1 MLKEVIKMK
10 TFSKE
15 IEFST
20 NQAKEVVDLSDEVM
34 KAVRSSD
41 IENGIMVAQ
50 LPHATSMLVL
60 NESESGVKQDLLD
73 KLDDFAP
80 SQDGYRHDRIDNN
93 ADAHIKA
100 ALVGSSRVLP
110 IIDGKLRKGTWQS
123 FLVIEQDG
131 PRSRRTLVIFMMGE

>member
-1 MLKEVIKMK
+1 MK

>member
-1 MLKEVIKMK
+1 MK

-20 NQAKEVVDLSDEVM
+20 NKEKEVIDLSNEVR
-34 KAVRSSD
+34 KAMND
-41 IENGIMVAQ
+41 CEIDDGIMVAQ

-73 KLDDFAP
+73 QLNKIAP
-80 SQDGYRHDRIDNN
+80 PQDGYRHDRIDNN

-100 ALVGSSRVLP
+100 AMIGSSRVLP
-110 IIDGKLRKGTWQS
+110 VINGKLVKGTWQS

-131 PRSRRTLVIFMMGE
+131 PRSRRKLIVFVMGE

>member
-1 MLKEVIKMK
+1 MK
-10 TFSKE
+10 TYSKE

-20 NQAKEVVDLSDEVM
+20 NKEKEVIDLTDEVM
-34 KAVRSSD
+34 SAVRESD
-41 IENGIMVAQ
+41 IENGIFVAQ

-60 NESESGVKQDLLD
+60 NESETGVKQDILD

-80 SQDGYRHDRIDNN
+80 PRGGYRHDRIDNN

-110 IIDGKLRKGTWQS
+110 VIDGKLIRGTWQS

-131 PRSRRTLVIFMMGE
+131 PRSRRKLVVFIMGE

>member
-1 MLKEVIKMK
+1 MK
-10 TFSKE
+10 TFSKD

-20 NQAKEVVDLSDEVM
+20 SQTKEVVDLSDEVM
-34 KAVRSSD
+34 NAVRSSD

-80 SQDGYRHDRIDNN
+80 PQDGYRHDKIDNN

-110 IIDGKLRKGTWQS
+110 IIDGKLIRGTWQS

-131 PRSRRTLVIFMMGE
+131 PRSRRKLVVFMMGE

>member
-1 MLKEVIKMK
+1 MK
-10 TFSKE
+10 TYSEE

-20 NQAKEVVDLSDEVM
+20 NKAKEVIDLTDEVM
-34 KAVRSSD
+34 NAVRESD
-41 IENGIMVAQ
+41 IENGIFVAQ

-60 NESESGVKQDLLD
+60 NESETGVKQDILD

-80 SQDGYRHDRIDNN
+80 PQDGYRHDRIDNN

-110 IIDGKLRKGTWQS
+110 IIDGKLIRGTWQS
-123 FLVIEQDG
+123 FLVIEEDG
-131 PRSRRTLVIFMMGE
+131 PRSRRKLVVFMMGE

>member
-1 MLKEVIKMK
+1 MK
-10 TFSKE
+10 TFSEE

-20 NQAKEVVDLSDEVM
+20 SKGKEVIDLTDEVM
-34 KAVRSSD
+34 SAVRESD
-41 IENGIMVAQ
+41 IENGILVAQ

-60 NESESGVKQDLLD
+60 NESESGVKQDILD

-80 SQDGYRHDRIDNN
+80 PQDGYRHDRIDDN

-110 IIDGKLRKGTWQS
+110 VINGKVIRGTWQS

-131 PRSRRTLVIFMMGE
+131 PRSRRKLVVFIMGE

>member
-1 MLKEVIKMK
+1 MK

-20 NQAKEVVDLSDEVM
+20 SKPKEVIDLTSEVM
-34 KAVRSSD
+34 NAVKECE
-41 IENGIMVAQ
+41 IEDGILVAQ
-50 LPHATSMLVL
+50 LPHATSMLIL
-60 NESESGVKQDLLD
+60 NESESGVKQDILE

-80 SQDGYRHDRIDNN
+80 PQDGYRHDRIDNN

-110 IIDGKLRKGTWQS
+110 IIDGKLIRGTWQS
-123 FLVIEQDG
+123 FLVVEQDG
-131 PRSRRTLVIFMMGE
+131 PRSRRNLIIFIMGE

>member
-1 MLKEVIKMK
+1 MR
-10 TFSKE
+10 TFSEE

-20 NQAKEVVDLSDEVM
+20 SKAKEVIDLTDEVM
-34 KAVRSSD
+34 SAIRESD
-41 IENGIMVAQ
+41 IENGILVAQ

-60 NESESGVKQDLLD
+60 NESESGVKQDILD

-80 SQDGYRHDRIDNN
+80 PRDGYRHDRIDNN

-110 IIDGKLRKGTWQS
+110 IIDGRVIRGTWQS

-131 PRSRRTLVIFMMGE
+131 PRSRRRLVVFMMGE

>member
-1 MLKEVIKMK
+1 MK
-10 TFSKE
+10 TFSEE

-20 NQAKEVVDLSDEVM
+20 NKTKEIVDLSDEVM
-34 KAVRSSD
+34 KAVRKSD
-41 IENGIMVAQ
+41 IEDGIMVAQ

-73 KLDDFAP
+73 QLDEFAP
-80 SQDGYRHDRIDNN
+80 PQDGYRHDRIDNN

-110 IIDGKLRKGTWQS
+110 VIDGKLIRGTWQS

-131 PRSRRTLVIFMMGE
+131 PRSRRKLVIFIMGE

>member
-1 MLKEVIKMK
+1 MK
-10 TFSKE
+10 TFSKD

-20 NQAKEVVDLSDEVM
+20 SQTKEVVDLSDEVM
-34 KAVRSSD
+34 NAVRGSD

-80 SQDGYRHDRIDNN
+80 PQDGYRHDRIDNN

-110 IIDGKLRKGTWQS
+110 IIDGKLIRGTWQS

-131 PRSRRTLVIFMMGE
+131 PRSRRKLVVFMMGE

>member
-1 MLKEVIKMK
+1 MK
-10 TFSKE
+10 TYSEE

-20 NQAKEVVDLSDEVM
+20 NKAKEVIDLTDEVM
-34 KAVRSSD
+34 NAVRESD
-41 IENGIMVAQ
+41 IENGIFVAQ

-60 NESESGVKQDLLD
+60 NESETGVKQDILD

-80 SQDGYRHDRIDNN
+80 PQDGYRHDRIDNN

-110 IIDGKLRKGTWQS
+110 IIDGKLIRGAWQS
-123 FLVIEQDG
+123 FLVIEEDG
-131 PRSRRTLVIFMMGE
+131 PRSRRKLVVFMMGE

>member
-1 MLKEVIKMK
+1 MK

-20 NQAKEVVDLSDEVM
+20 NKAREVIDLTSEVM
-34 KAVRSSD
+34 SAVNESD
-41 IENGIMVAQ
+41 IENGILVAQ

-60 NESESGVKQDLLD
+60 NESEAGVKEDLLD
-73 KLDDFAP
+73 KLDDFAAP
-80 SQDGYRHDRIDNN
+80 QEGYRHDRIDDN
-93 ADAHIKA
+93 AHAHIKA

-110 IIDGKLRKGTWQS
+110 IVDGKLIKGTWQS

-131 PRSRRTLVIFMMGE
+131 PRSRRSLMILMLGE

>member
-1 MLKEVIKMK
+1 MK
-10 TFSKE
+10 SFSKE

-20 NQAKEVVDLSDEVM
+20 NKTKEVIDLTDEVK

-80 SQDGYRHDRIDNN
+80 PQDGYRHDRIDNN

-110 IIDGKLRKGTWQS
+110 IMDGKMIRGTWQS

-131 PRSRRTLVIFMMGE
+131 PRSRRTLVIFIMGE

>member
-1 MLKEVIKMK
+1 MK
-10 TFSKE
+10 TYSKE

-20 NQAKEVVDLSDEVM
+20 NKTKEVIDLTDEVM
-34 KAVRSSD
+34 GAVRESD
-41 IENGIMVAQ
+41 IENGIFIAQ

-60 NESESGVKQDLLD
+60 NESERGVKQDILD

-80 SQDGYRHDRIDNN
+80 PQDGYRHDRIDNN

-110 IIDGKLRKGTWQS
+110 IIDGGLIRGTWQS
-123 FLVIEQDG
+123 FLVIEEDG
-131 PRSRRTLVIFMMGE
+131 PRSRRELVVFMMGE

>member
-1 MLKEVIKMK
+1 MK

-20 NQAKEVVDLSDEVM
+20 NKEKEVIDLTDRVM
-34 KAVRSSD
+34 AVVRESD

-50 LPHATSMLVL
+50 LPHATAMLVL
-60 NESESGVKQDLLD
+60 NESESGVKQDILD

-80 SQDGYRHDRIDNN
+80 PGAGYRHDRIDNN

-110 IIDGKLRKGTWQS
+110 IIDGRVVRGTWQS

-131 PRSRRTLVIFMMGE
+131 PRSRRKLVVFIMGE

>member
-1 MLKEVIKMK
+1 ME
-10 TFSKE
+10 TFSEE

-20 NQAKEVVDLSDEVM
+20 SKEKEIIDLTNEVM
-34 KAVRSSD
+34 NVVKKAD
-41 IENGIMVAQ
+41 IENGILVAQ

-60 NESESGVKQDLLD
+60 NESESGVKQDILD
-73 KLDDFAP
+73 KLNDFAP
-80 SQDGYRHDRIDNN
+80 PHDGYRHDRIDNN

-110 IIDGKLRKGTWQS
+110 IINGNVVRGTWQS

-131 PRSRRTLVIFMMGE
+131 PRSRRKLVAFIMGE

>member
-1 MLKEVIKMK
+1 MK

-20 NQAKEVVDLSDEVM
+20 NEKKEVIDLTDQIER
-34 KAVRSSD
+34 AVGECD
-41 IENGIMVAQ
+41 IENGILVAQ
-50 LPHATSMLVL
+50 LPHATAMLVL

-80 SQDGYRHDRIDNN
+80 PLDGYRHDRIDSN

-100 ALVGSSRVLP
+100 AFVGSSRVLP
-110 IIDGKLRKGTWQS
+110 IIDGKMVRGTWQS

-131 PRSRRTLVIFMMGE
+131 PRSRRRLVVFIMGE

>member
-1 MLKEVIKMK
+1 MK

-20 NQAKEVVDLSDEVM
+20 SKAKEVIDLTDEVM
-34 KAVRSSD
+34 GAVRESD
-41 IENGIMVAQ
+41 IENGILVAQ

-60 NESESGVKQDLLD
+60 NESESGVKQDILD
-73 KLDDFAP
+73 KLEDFAP

-110 IIDGKLRKGTWQS
+110 VIEGRVVRGTWQS

-131 PRSRRTLVIFMMGE
+131 PRSRRKLVVFMMGE

>member
-1 MLKEVIKMK
+1 ME
-10 TFSKE
+10 TFSKI

-20 NQAKEVVDLSDEVM
+20 DKTKEIVDLSDEVM
-34 KAVRSSD
+34 KAVRGCD

-73 KLDDFAP
+73 QLDEFAP
-80 SQDGYRHDRIDNN
+80 PQNGYRHDRIDNN

-100 ALVGSSRVLP
+100 ALVGSSKVLP
-110 IIDGKLRKGTWQS
+110 VIEGKLIKGTWQS

-131 PRSRRTLVIFMMGE
+131 PRSRRKLVLFIMGE

>member
-1 MLKEVIKMK
+1 MLLMK

-20 NQAKEVVDLSDEVM
+20 EKHREVVDLTDEVM
-34 KAVRSSD
+34 EAIRESD
-41 IENGIMVAQ
+41 IEDGIMVAQ

-60 NESESGVKQDLLD
+60 NESEAGVKQDILD

-80 SQDGYRHDRIDNN
+80 EQESYKHDRIDNN
-93 ADAHIKA
+93 AHSHIKA

-110 IIDGKLRKGTWQS
+110 IIEGKLIRGTWQS
-123 FLVIEQDG
+123 FLVIEEDG
-131 PRSRRTLVIFMMGE
+131 PRSRRSLVIFILGE

>member
-1 MLKEVIKMK
+1 MK

-20 NQAKEVVDLSDEVM
+20 SKAKEVVDLTDEVM
-34 KAVRSSD
+34 GAVRESD
-41 IENGIMVAQ
+41 IENGILVAQ

-60 NESESGVKQDLLD
+60 NESESGVKQDILD
-73 KLDDFAP
+73 KLEDIVP

-110 IIDGKLRKGTWQS
+110 VIEGRVVRGTWQS

-131 PRSRRTLVIFMMGE
+131 PRSRRKLVVFMMGE